1 MEPDGWGGHHSL
13 RLGDGMA
20 QPSGLRYGSP
30 AGRWVLLAT
39 VLGSGVAFLDGTI
52 VNVALPTIGRE
63 LSAGFSAL
71 QWVLDGYL
79 LTLGALV
86 LVGGALGDL
95 YGRRRVFVLGLVS
108 FGVASVGC
116 GLAPSA
122 GVLIA
127 ARSVQG
133 AAAAL
138 LVPGSLAILSSAYAP
153 EDRGRAIGAWSGLA
167 GIAGA
172 AGPFLGGYL
181 VDAES
186 WRWAFLINVPL
197 IAVAVAVAVRH
208 VPESH
213 DPGYDGMPAL
223 ERLDLP
229 GALTAAVG
237 LGLLV
242 YPLIEAR
249 RLSGAAMTM
258 LLAAGVACLAGFVL
272 IEARRR
278 HPMLP
283 LSLFRSRAFTVAN
296 AITFVVYGALG
307 GALFLVAIQ
316 LQTALG
322 YSALEAG
329 AATIPIT
336 ILLLAFSARVG
347 GLMERIGAR
356 PLLTAGPLLA
366 AAGLALMVR
375 IEPGAGYVAGVLPG
389 VLVFGL
395 GLTLVVAPITS
406 TALGAVDSTRSG
418 VASGVNN
425 AVARV
430 AGLLAVALLPLAA
443 GLRDYESAA
452 FTDGVHRA
460 LLIAAALCAAGG
472 LLALAGL
479 PSAHRSAPCGTVSGV
494 HAPDSVRV

>member
-1 MEPDGWGGHHSL
+1 MPESG
-13 RLGDGMA
+13 
-20 QPSGLRYGSP
+20 GLRYGSP
-30 AGRWVLLAT
+30 AGRWVLFAT

-63 LSAGFSAL
+63 LSADFSAL

-79 LTLGALV
+79 LTLGSLV

-95 YGRRRVFVLGLVS
+95 FGRRRVFVLGLVG
-108 FGVASVGC
+108 FGLASVAC
-116 GLAPSA
+116 GLAPTA

-127 ARSVQG
+127 ARGVQG
-133 AAAAL
+133 VAAAL

-153 EDRGRAIGAWSGLA
+153 GDRGRAIGAWSGLG

-181 VDAES
+181 VDAVS

-213 DPGYDGMPAL
+213 DPAYDGMPAL

-229 GALTAAVG
+229 GAVTVAVG
-237 LGLLV
+237 LGLFV

-249 RLSGAAMTM
+249 RLGGAAMAA
-258 LLAAGVACLAGFVL
+258 LLVAGVGCLAAFVL

-283 LSLFRSRAFTVAN
+283 LSMFRSRAFTIAN
-296 AITFVVYGALG
+296 LVTFVVYGALG

-329 AATIPIT
+329 AAMIPIT

-347 GLMERIGAR
+347 VLMSRTGAR

-366 AAGLALMVR
+366 AAGLTLMLR
-375 IEPGAGYVAGVLPG
+375 IAPGASYYTGVLPG

-395 GLTLVVAPITS
+395 GMTLVVAPITS

-443 GLRDYESAA
+443 GLSGDPSGS
-452 FTDGVHRA
+452 FSDGVHRA

-472 LLALAGL
+472 LLALVGL
-479 PSAHRSAPCGTVSGV
+479 PTAHRRAPCAAVSGV

>member
-1 MEPDGWGGHHSL
+1 MAEPQ
-13 RLGDGMA
+13 R
-20 QPSGLRYGSP
+20 LRYGSP

-63 LSAGFSAL
+63 LSADFSAL

-108 FGVASVGC
+108 FGIASIGC
-116 GLAPSA
+116 GLAPTA

-127 ARSVQG
+127 ARTVQG

-138 LVPGSLAILSSAYAP
+138 LVPGSLAILASAYVE
-153 EDRGRAIGAWSGLA
+153 EDRGRAIGAWSGLG

-172 AGPFLGGYL
+172 LGPFLGGYL
-181 VDAES
+181 VDAVS

-208 VPESH
+208 VPESR
-213 DPGYDGMPAL
+213 DPAYEGMSNL

-229 GALTAAVG
+229 GAVTAVVG
-237 LGLLV
+237 LGLCV

-249 RLSGAAMTM
+249 QLGATTMTV
-258 LLAAGVACLAGFVL
+258 LIVAGLAFLGAFVL
-272 IEARRR
+272 VESRRR

-283 LSLFRSRAFTVAN
+283 LSLFRSRAFTIAN
-296 AITFVVYGALG
+296 LVTFVVYGALG

-316 LQTALG
+316 LQTSLH

-329 AATIPIT
+329 AAMIPIT
-336 ILLLAFSARVG
+336 VLLLAFSARVG
-347 GLMERIGAR
+347 GLMSRTGAR

-375 IEPGAGYVAGVLPG
+375 IAPGATYLTGVLPG

-395 GLTLVVAPITS
+395 GMTLVVAPITS
-406 TALGAVDSTRSG
+406 TALGAVEPSRSG

-430 AGLLAVALLPLAA
+430 AGLLAIALLPLAA
-443 GLRDYESAA
+443 GLTGDPSAPFSA
-452 FTDGVHRA
+452 GVHRA
-460 LLIAAALCAAGG
+460 LLIAAGLCAAGG

-479 PSAHRSAPCGTVSGV
+479 PGAHRRAPCGAVSGV
-494 HAPDSVRV
+494 HAPDSVGV